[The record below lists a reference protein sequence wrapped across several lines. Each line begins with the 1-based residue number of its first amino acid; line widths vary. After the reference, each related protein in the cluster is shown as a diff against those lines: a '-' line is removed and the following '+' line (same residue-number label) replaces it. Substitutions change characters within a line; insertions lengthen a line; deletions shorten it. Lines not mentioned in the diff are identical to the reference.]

1 MEQYSIKKVYEQMR
15 GDREKVEW
23 RKLIWSNY
31 GAPKW
36 LFILYLALNR
46 RLSTKDRMAKW
57 GVTSNLTCPLCQ
69 VEDEDIDHLFF
80 ACMFTA
86 GIWKKLLAWQGI
98 QRTGGKWHEEVQ
110 WATTHMKSNTSKANV
125 YRMVMAG
132 TIYHVWI
139 ERNNRIFQFKQRNE
153 EFMIRHIIRDVHG
166 RGSHYGKIGNRLQ
179 ELNVYP

>member
-1 MEQYSIKKVYEQMR
+1 MEQYSIKKVYEKMR

-31 GAPKW
+31 GAQKW
-36 LFILYLALNR
+36 LFILYLALNI

-80 ACMFTA
+80 ACMFTV

-98 QRTGGKWHEEVQ
+98 QR
-110 WATTHMKSNTSKANV
+110 NTSKAKV
-125 YRMVMAG
+125 YRMVLAG

-139 ERNNRIFQFKQRNE
+139 ERNNTIFQSKQRNE
-153 EFMIRHIIRDVHG
+153 EFMIRHIIREIHG
-166 RGSHYGKIGNRLQ
+166 RGAHYRKIGSRLR